1 MRTIIIL
8 ILYVIITI
16 LSIPCYLIEWIIRL
30 INPMAAA
37 KIAQVIVKGVFN
49 LVNACIRLPQGD
61 CGAGTDSKRY
71 TGYVRRQPPQFFMIL
86 RSGLCYRTEP
96 DRFYFQKR
104 DQKRCLVSR
113 SGCFSSTAS
122 LWDRDDIEQSLQ
134 VILNAIALV
143 KEGYS
148 YLYRTGRHP
157 QRHRHFAG
165 V

>member
-49 LVNACIRLPQGD
+49 LVMFVSD

-71 TGYVRRQPPQFFMIL
+71 TGYVRRQPPQFL
-86 RSGLCYRTEP
+86 
-96 DRFYFQKR
+96 
-104 DQKRCLVSR
+104 
-113 SGCFSSTAS
+113 
-122 LWDRDDIEQSLQ
+122 
-134 VILNAIALV
+134 
-143 KEGYS
+143 
-148 YLYRTGRHP
+148 
-157 QRHRHFAG
+157 
-165 V
+165 

>member
-49 LVNACIRLPQGD
+49 LVMFVSGCRKEIVGLERIPRD
-61 CGAGTDSKRY
+61 TPVCT
-71 TGYVRRQPPQFFMIL
+71 PPTTAVFMISFWL
-86 RSGLCYRTEP
+86 MLPYRTRP
-96 DRFYFQKR
+96 LLFPKKR
-104 DQKRCLVSR
+104 SKRCLVSR

-122 LWDRDDIEQSLQ
+122 LWIGTISNR
-134 VILNAIALV
+134 VF
-143 KEGYS
+143 
-148 YLYRTGRHP
+148 R
-157 QRHRHFAG
+157 
-165 V
+165 